1 MDQRGDQTAERVPA
15 TVDKELQLIR
25 EGIAL
30 VASGRAPRTI
40 VAGLLLSE
48 ALLDPAGRMARE
60 AGVTLTPLWHTDDSG
75 VDFAIERASA

>member
-1 MDQRGDQTAERVPA
+1 MEQRGDRTADRVPA

-40 VAGLLLSE
+40 VAGLQLSE

-75 VDFAIERASA
+75 LDFAIERIQT

>member
-1 MDQRGDQTAERVPA
+1 MDERGDRTADAVPA

-48 ALLDPAGRMARE
+48 ELLDPAGRMADE
-60 AGVTLTPLWHTDDSG
+60 AGVRLTPLWHTDDSG
-75 VDFAIERASA
+75 VDFSIERAL

>member
-1 MDQRGDQTAERVPA
+1 MDERGDRTADTVAA

-30 VASGRAPRTI
+30 VAAGLAPRTI

-48 ALLDPAGRMARE
+48 ALLDPAQRMARD
-60 AGVTLTPLWHTDDSG
+60 AGVVLTALWHTDDSG
-75 VDFAIERASA
+75 VDFAIERSPA

>member
-1 MDQRGDQTAERVPA
+1 MDQRGDRTADTVPA

-30 VASGRAPRTI
+30 VASGAAPRTI

-48 ALLDPAGRMARE
+48 PLLDPARRMARD
-60 AGVTLTPLWHTDDSG
+60 AGVVLTPLWHTDDSG
-75 VDFAIERASA
+75 LDFAIEPGPA

>member
-1 MDQRGDQTAERVPA
+1 MDQRGDRTGETVPA

-48 ALLDPAGRMARE
+48 ALLDPAGRMAE
-60 AGVTLTPLWHTDDSG
+60 DAGVTLTALWHTDDSG
-75 VDFAIERASA
+75 VDFAIERVRP

>member
-1 MDQRGDQTAERVPA
+1 MEQRGDRTGAAVPA

-48 ALLDPAGRMARE
+48 ALLDPAGRMAE
-60 AGVTLTPLWHTDDSG
+60 DAGVTLTPLWHTDDSG
-75 VDFAIERASA
+75 VDFAIERTGA